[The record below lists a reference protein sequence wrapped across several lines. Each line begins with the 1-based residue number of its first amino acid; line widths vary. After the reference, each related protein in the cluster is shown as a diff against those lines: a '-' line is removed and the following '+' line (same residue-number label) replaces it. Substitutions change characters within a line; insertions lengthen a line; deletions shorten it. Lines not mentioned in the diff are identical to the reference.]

1 LRKTLAL
8 IAGAMTEC
16 AVKLDYESF
25 NTYNPK
31 ATIEIELHAFTSKI
45 LTRLDD
51 TLESI
56 KERRPDILEEFAKRI
71 ISAWSESEGAADID
85 YSAISIDDI
94 EQEFPNLTERVNFLR
109 PAHRFILSHLRGQEA
124 KAQTHGK
131 TTVLYIDR
139 EKAENILFYS
149 VVKVL
154 VDLLGREEGISLYK
168 DAVDYIADRRAKDDP
183 ETTKMKQ
190 LRQELTSSLPES
202 GGYVFAVADLDDSMI
217 LSKFDKCVVHE
228 SLKHV
233 SDPELAYYATCY
245 TNLTI
250 ANRRSRNFEI
260 RRTQTLFSGDF
271 CDELYWDPEVHE
283 EPEQPSLAIS
293 RSLRIE

>member
-1 LRKTLAL
+1 
-8 IAGAMTEC
+8 M
-16 AVKLDYESF
+16 KLDYETF
-25 NTYNPK
+25 NAYNPK
-31 ATIEIELHAFTSKI
+31 AAIEIDLHAFTLKI

-56 KERRPDILEEFAKRI
+56 RERRQNILEDFAKRVI
-71 ISAWSESEGAADID
+71 LAWSEREGAADID
-85 YSAISIDDI
+85 CSAVRIDEI
-94 EQEFPNLTERVNFLR
+94 EQEFPNLTERVDFLN
-109 PAHRFILSHLRGQEA
+109 PALRFILSHLRGQEA

-131 TTVLYIDR
+131 RTVLYIDR

-149 VVKVL
+149 VVKVI

-168 DAVDYIADRRAKDDP
+168 DAVDYVADRRAKDDP
-183 ETTKMKQ
+183 DTTKIKQ
-190 LRQELTSSLPES
+190 LRQELTGSLPDS
-202 GGYVFAVADLDDSMI
+202 GGYVFAVADLDDGMI
-217 LSKFDKCVVHE
+217 LGKFDKCVVHE

-250 ANRRSRNFEI
+250 ANRRSRNLEI

-283 EPEQPSLAIS
+283 EPEQPSLTVS
-293 RSLRIE
+293 RNLRIE